1 MGFGLDNAR
10 SRVRTY
16 RLRRFVRR
24 CYCVAEV
31 EGRGHDDRR
40 RPRAAAV
47 AVVVVVPL
55 PERRDARAPR
65 GRHYWWWSA
74 SV

>member
-31 EGRGHDDRR
+31 EGRGHDRR